1 MSAKAIIEGF
11 FVGPLQMRCS
21 VVTCVSTGNTVII
34 DGGNEAQRLIDWIN
48 RESGEGPDES
58 NDHHCEQ
65 QRKVIALWNT
75 HAHFDHSGAIPSLLE
90 EYQVDWY
97 LHPDDN
103 NLQSTAKLSAS
114 RWNLHVPEPAVATK
128 IMEHGGKLEC
138 GDLSF
143 EIRHSPGHSLGSV
156 CLILD
161 NCDINH
167 AFVGDVLFAGGVGR
181 TDIPNSGGNWP
192 LLKQSIEEQLFTL
205 DDETIVYPGH
215 GPLTTIGEEKRSN
228 PYLNDHREM
237 FL

>member
-1 MSAKAIIEGF
+1 
-11 FVGPLQMRCS
+11 
-21 VVTCVSTGNTVII
+21 
-34 DGGNEAQRLIDWIN
+34 
-48 RESGEGPDES
+48 
-58 NDHHCEQ
+58 
-65 QRKVIALWNT
+65 
-75 HAHFDHSGAIPSLLE
+75 
-90 EYQVDWY
+90 
-97 LHPDDN
+97 
-103 NLQSTAKLSAS
+103 
-114 RWNLHVPEPAVATK
+114 LHVPEPAVATK
-128 IMEHGGKLEC
+128 IMEHGNRLEC

-156 CLILD
+156 CLILN

-215 GPLTTIGEEKRSN
+215 GPLTTIGEEKRNN
-228 PYLNDHREM
+228 PFLNDHRGM